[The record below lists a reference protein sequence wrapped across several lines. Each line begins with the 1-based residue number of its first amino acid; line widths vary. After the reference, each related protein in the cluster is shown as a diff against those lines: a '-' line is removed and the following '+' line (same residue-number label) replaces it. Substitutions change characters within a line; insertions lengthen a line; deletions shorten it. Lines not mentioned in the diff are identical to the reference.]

1 YSVNMDISKVKE
13 NVLKEINPNNE
24 EKEEIETV
32 CEELEKTANED
43 TTGLNIDIEFCG
55 SIAKHTWLSGEKDID
70 MFLLFKK
77 NVSRENL
84 EEYGL
89 RIGKRLAD
97 TLGIEYEVA
106 YAEHPYVKMNYKGH
120 DIDVVPAYGIKDPGN
135 IKSSVDRTPHHVKY
149 VMENLDPGFRKDVRL
164 LKKFCK
170 GIGVYGSNLKTRGF
184 SGYLCELLTIEY
196 GKFEDILE
204 ASKDWMPGY
213 VVDLENYYDDH
224 SELRQKFE
232 SEAMIFVDP
241 VDKGRNVA
249 SVLSA
254 ENLLRFK
261 REALEFLDSPSDT
274 FFFETEDI
282 YSLDELKDKII
293 KRNGDVIL
301 VSFGAPDVH
310 EDILWPQMRK
320 AKRRLR
326 NVLEKNE
333 FPILNTGEWSNG
345 EECILIFELE
355 TTTLPNVEKCKGPT
369 IFDWDNS
376 INFLNRYKEDRIL
389 IQDNE
394 WVVEKDR
401 EYTVALE
408 LLKDFLKREGN
419 ELKESG
425 VPKYVAEEI
434 GQKVSIYS
442 GQDIY
447 DVFEK
452 YSDLRVSIKRLF
464 NEDLVSRME

>member
-1 YSVNMDISKVKE
+1 MDISKVKE

-32 CEELEKTANED
+32 CEELEKTADED

-77 NVSRENL
+77 NVSSENL

-97 TLGIEYEVA
+97 TLGIDYEVA
-106 YAEHPYVKMNYKGH
+106 YAEHPYVKMNFKGH
-120 DIDVVPAYGIKDPGN
+120 DIDVVPAYDIKDPGN

-149 VMENLDPGFRKDVRL
+149 IMENLDPGFRKDVRL

-170 GIGVYGSNLKTRGF
+170 GIGIYGSNLRTQGF
-184 SGYLCELLTIEY
+184 SGYLCELLAVEY

-213 VVDLENYYDDH
+213 VIDMEGYYDEH
-224 SELRQKFE
+224 FKIRQKFE
-232 SEAMIFVDP
+232 NEAMIFIDP

-261 REALEFLDSPSDT
+261 REALKFLDTPSKD
-274 FFFETEDI
+274 FFFKIDDT
-282 YSLDELKDKII
+282 YSLDRVRDKII
-293 KRNGDVIL
+293 ERNGDVIL
-301 VSFGAPDVH
+301 ISFETPNVH

-320 AKRRLR
+320 TGRRLK
-326 NVLEKNE
+326 NILEKNE
-333 FPILNTGEWSNG
+333 FPVLNNGEWSNNK
-345 EECILIFELE
+345 ECVLIFELE
-355 TTTLPNVEKCKGPT
+355 TSSLPNIEKCKGPS
-369 IFDWDNS
+369 IFDWENS
-376 INFLNRYKEDRIL
+376 KNFLNRYKDDRIL

-394 WVVEKDR
+394 WVVEKNR
-401 EYTVALE
+401 EYTVVLE
-408 LLKDFLKREGN
+408 LLKDFLKRDKD
-419 ELKESG
+419 ELKEAG

-434 GQKVSIYS
+434 GQKVSIHS
-442 GQDIY
+442 GLDIY

-452 YSDLRVSIKRLF
+452 YADLRSYVKRLF